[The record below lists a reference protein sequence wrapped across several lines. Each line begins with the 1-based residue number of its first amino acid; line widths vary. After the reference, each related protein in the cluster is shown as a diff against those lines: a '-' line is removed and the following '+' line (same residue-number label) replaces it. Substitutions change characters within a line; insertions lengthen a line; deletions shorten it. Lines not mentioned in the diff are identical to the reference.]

1 MSVDK
6 LVDSTQLDSDL
17 TSVANA
23 IRAKSGGSS
32 QLAFPA
38 GFVSEIQS
46 IVAGGGANERL
57 LASGTYTVTAAQSS
71 ITIAT
76 NVAAAAKTTKAL
88 VVGDLTS
95 ASSGFM
101 KYFSVVYVNEP
112 QALKDAVGQNYP
124 KCRYYNS
131 AATGGGVVNYQSAS
145 ASTPC
150 CYISA
155 NKEIVCRQ
163 WSANYKIQPATFSWY
178 IWGEAEA

>member
-1 MSVDK
+1 MAVDK
-6 LVDSTQLDSDL
+6 LVDSTQLNSDL

-57 LASGTYTVTAAQSS
+57 LASGTYTVTSSQSS

-76 NVAAAAKTTKAL
+76 GVASTAKTTKAL

-101 KYFSVVYVNEP
+101 KYFSVVYIDGP
-112 QALKDAVGQNYP
+112 QTLKDAVGTNFP

-131 AATGGGVVNYQSAS
+131 AGTAGGIVNYQSGS
-145 ASTPC
+145 ASTTC
-150 CYISA
+150 CYITA
-155 NKEIVCRQ
+155 DKEIVCRQ

-178 IWGEAEA
+178 IWGEAAA